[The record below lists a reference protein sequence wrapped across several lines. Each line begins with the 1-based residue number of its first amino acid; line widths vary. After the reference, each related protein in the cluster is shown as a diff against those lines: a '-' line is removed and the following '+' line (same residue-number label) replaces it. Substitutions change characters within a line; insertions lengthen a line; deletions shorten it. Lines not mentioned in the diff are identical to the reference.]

1 MFFNQ
6 KKKPAVRIKTK
17 KELITEFLKK
27 GFFLIVGAFI
37 VAVALEMFL
46 LPNKIIDGGVIGISM
61 MASYLT
67 NWNLGLLIFCIN
79 IPFVLLAY
87 KTIGKKFVINT
98 FFAIAMLSI
107 ATNVVSHFHHITED
121 LLLVT
126 IFGGILLGIGV
137 GLILRNNA
145 SLDGTEMVSLVLTKK
160 LKIVSVGELLMFINL
175 FIYAAAGFVFEWDRA
190 FYSIL
195 TYYIASKT
203 IDMVL
208 EGLDKAKSVRI
219 VSDYYKEIGNSI
231 MKELDVSVTYMK
243 AMGGYSRQEKVMTFC
258 VVNKFDMAKLKE
270 VVHEVDPKAFIVTED
285 VHEVEG
291 IRFKK
296 HGH

>member
-1 MFFNQ
+1 MFFQ
-6 KKKPAVRIKTK
+6 KKKPVVRVKTK
-17 KELITEFLKK
+17 RELVIEFIKRA
-27 GFFLIVGAFI
+27 FFLIIGAFI

-61 MASYLT
+61 MASYLSG
-67 NWNLGLLIFCIN
+67 WNLGLLIFCIN

-98 FFAIAMLSI
+98 FFAIAMLAI
-107 ATNVVSHFHHITED
+107 ATNVVSQFHHITED

-145 SLDGTEMVSLVLTKK
+145 SLDGTEMVSLVLSKK

-175 FIYAAAGFVFEWDRA
+175 FIYVAAGFVFEWDRA

-195 TYYIASKT
+195 TYYIVSKT
-203 IDMVL
+203 IDSVL

-219 VSDYYKEIGNSI
+219 VSDFWKEIGDSI
-231 MKELDVSVTYMK
+231 MKELDLSVTYLR
-243 AMGGYSRQEKVMTFC
+243 ATGGYSKQEKMITFC
-258 VVNKFDMAKLKE
+258 VVNKFDMAKLKD
-270 VVHEVDPKAFIVTED
+270 VVHDVDPKAFIVTED

-296 HGH
+296 HKH

>member
-1 MFFNQ
+1 MFFN
-6 KKKPAVRIKTK
+6 KKNHKVRVKTR
-17 KELITEFLKK
+17 KELILEFIKRAV
-27 GFFLIVGAFI
+27 FLIIGAFI
-37 VAVALEMFL
+37 VAVALDMFL

-61 MASYLT
+61 MTSYLT
-67 NWNLGLLIFCIN
+67 HWNLGLLIFCIN

-107 ATNVVSHFHHITED
+107 ATNVVSQFHHITED

-145 SLDGTEMVSLVLTKK
+145 SLDGTEMISLVLSKK

-175 FIYAAAGFVFEWDRA
+175 FIYACAGFLFEWDRA

-203 IDMVL
+203 IDSVL

-219 VSDYYKEIGNSI
+219 VSDSYREIGDTI
-231 MKELDVSVTYMK
+231 MKELDTSVTYMK
-243 AMGGYSRQEKVMTFC
+243 TMGGYSRQEKIMTFC

-296 HGH
+296 HK